1 MKIKFFTLIL
11 FSLLLQISTN
21 GTEIDSTKFP
31 YNCLVG
37 PFIGGCDFLE
47 RYDCPIFLNKVEA
60 IPNIPYARFKSH
72 QFWGNM
78 LTLPY
83 CFFNRVGAFDTLS
96 TTDYRLLVDLY
107 KPKNNFDTC
116 KNRACII
123 LLHGGGY
130 DPYSFENR
138 RTEAQLYLSNYFAE
152 RGFVVF
158 SMAYRTGWD
167 VGSSNLIPSTDTL
180 YDKCVAGFP
189 FTTTGSEFS
198 FVEAT
203 YRNVQDLR
211 ALHRFILAQN
221 EENIDSLNLNIDPD
235 KIFYVGMST
244 GGIIALTTA
253 FGRSEIA
260 NMRNPDNNFKIKD
273 QFGFGD
279 VDEFGQHQS
288 YKNKIKVAGVM
299 ASAGAIYKTDW
310 IEYDDGDE
318 YIPVLLSHGS
328 LDSLVW
334 YDYGPIGQITKFNNN
349 INPKYF
355 KLYGGRGIYDYAKL
369 NYDGNRNGAPVHLY
383 TYQCTG
389 HGVGLLPYFDK
400 DTNFIFPPSLG
411 TKFVRE
417 VIAGETIQNRH
428 TYILNSFYYKES
440 YTKDAET
447 DGDDWACEEGLYII
461 PADTSI
467 KLADTL
473 FVNDTTFTIQDSVL
487 INNAWTYIYDTI
499 YSIDTFFIAADTFI
513 KPADT
518 LNILYTPK
526 PITETVQHH
535 ADKALKIYPNPNQ
548 GKFRFELVEAIEEK
562 ATIYIYDV
570 IGNLLYID
578 YLNPGER
585 QLQININNLSKGVY
599 ILQLRT
605 VSGKNMALKFLAQ

>member
-1 MKIKFFTLIL
+1 MKMKFFTTIL
-11 FSLLLQISTN
+11 FSLLLQFSSF
-21 GTEIDSTKFP
+21 GTEVDSTKFP
-31 YNCLVG
+31 YNCYIG
-37 PFIGGCDFLE
+37 PFVGGCDFPE
-47 RYDCPIFLNKVEA
+47 RYDCPIFLGKVEA
-60 IPNIPYARFKSH
+60 TPNIPYAKFKSH
-72 QFWGNM
+72 QFWGSL

-96 TTDYRLLVDLY
+96 ATDYRLLVDLY

-138 RTEAQLYLSNYFAE
+138 RTEAQLYLANYFAE

-167 VGSSNLIPSTDTL
+167 VGSSNLIPPGDTL
-180 YDKCVAGFP
+180 YDKCIAGFP
-189 FTTTGSEFS
+189 FTTQGNDFS

-221 EENIDSLNLNIDPD
+221 EENFDSLNLNIDPN

-244 GGIIALTTA
+244 GGIIAITTA
-253 FGRSEIA
+253 FGRNEMA
-260 NMRNPDNNFKIKD
+260 NMRNPETNFKIKD

-279 VDEFGQHQS
+279 VDEFGQYQA

-310 IEYDDGDE
+310 MDYDGDDE
-318 YIPVLLSHGS
+318 NIPILLSHGS
-328 LDSLVW
+328 LDTLVF
-334 YDYGPIGQITKFNNN
+334 YDYGPIGRITKYNNN
-349 INPKYF
+349 NDPKYF
-355 KLYGGRGIYDYAKL
+355 KLYGGRGIYDYAKSK
-369 NYDGNRNGAPVHLY
+369 YDGNENGPPVHLY

-389 HGVGLLPYFDK
+389 HGVGLLPFFDK

-417 VIAGETIQNRH
+417 VLSGETLQNKH

-440 YTKDAET
+440 YTKDADT
-447 DGDDWACEEGLYII
+447 DGDDWACEEGIYILPADSSI
-461 PADTSI
+461 KPADTI
-467 KLADTL
+467 L
-473 FVNDTTFTIQDSVL
+473 VNDTSYTVIDSVF
-487 INNAWTYIYDTI
+487 IDNVWIYTFDTI
-499 YSIDTFFIAADTFI
+499 YGIDTFFVAADTFI

-518 LNILYTPK
+518 FNILYTPRSVTTTNEHFK
-526 PITETVQHH
+526 T
-535 ADKALKIYPNPNQ
+535 DALKLFPNPNKGSFQ
-548 GKFRFELVEAIEEK
+548 IELKEALEEK
-562 ATIYIYDV
+562 AEIYVYDI
-570 IGNLLYID
+570 IGNLIYR
-578 YLNPGER
+578 NEMSPGER
-585 QLQININNLSKGVY
+585 FRQINMDHLSKGVY
-599 ILQLRT
+599 ILQLHM
-605 VSGKNMALKFLAQ
+605 VSGKSVALKFLVQ